1 LTALFTNATTTIEQ
15 CRKSLE
21 AFKAK
26 TRRDESHLGTNAARA
41 TVQKVF
47 GSSAKKLLWQVQMK
61 DEVARLRAEI
71 VGYSVA
77 MDQILTAATMPVS
90 CPISPSLVH

>member
-21 AFKAK
+21 AFKAR
-26 TRRDESHLGTNAARA
+26 TRRYESHLGTNAARA

-47 GSSAKKLLWQVQMK
+47 GSGAKKLLWQVQMK
-61 DEVARLRAEI
+61 EEVARLRAEI